1 VKPVCHTSLGVLL
14 GCLVATLLRAEEPSA
29 ENPPATTAPDSLQL
43 RINEIAGWL
52 PAQPAGLGPILSD
65 RVTWTKA
72 RVNRASVLAK
82 AEKKLGE
89 PIPSLTE
96 KEFLDYSRSGK
107 RDAYDKAAGERL
119 ARLSQFCLAEGVE
132 YKGRFVPAIQR
143 ELEAMLAEP
152 TWVLPAHD
160 KNNVNFEGKTV
171 DVDLGVA
178 MRAWTIVTAD
188 SWLGDKL
195 TETLRKRIREEVQRR
210 VLQPYLEKLEG
221 RNSGLWWVTTDNNWN
236 AVCHAGVI
244 GCALAVEPDPH
255 RRARFLAG
263 AEQRIR
269 RYLDGFRKD
278 GYCSEGLGYWNY
290 GFSHFAML
298 AESVYRATGG
308 KVNWYALPRVPEIA
322 AFPRNLYLFPD
333 IYPIFADNWLGSRPD
348 EWTQRQLALRTGDQ
362 TLGPV
367 DSSGWKPAPIDSVFK
382 GTLYATALDIF
393 ATPPPGSSPAH
404 APRGWFPDAVILVS
418 RPASAGDR
426 RLAAAIKGGN
436 NGENHGHHDVGTLVI
451 ATGTAAPLL
460 DVGGEGYTARTFGPR
475 RYDSTIL
482 NSYGH
487 SVPVVDGKLQI
498 NGKGAEA
505 QVILSDFSD
514 AEDRLTLD
522 LTSCYDSPKLIKLH
536 RTFRFVRGEDPL
548 VEVTDEAEFSEP
560 AKFGAALITTGKI
573 QEEKDGEWRLVD
585 GRDSLEI
592 RFAKETPALETKT
605 ETLPDKP
612 NSGGRDAKRLGYS
625 LMEPSMAA
633 RITFTARPSKSSGD
647 AAVAG
652 DEVWEKWPQ
661 LARQSNFLRQEAES
675 PAMERGGKSKSET
688 RTGSSGLAL
697 MGWDAEGHE
706 LEYSFQIPKDGRYA
720 LQVRYCRGLPG
731 LGVRGLKI
739 DGHPAPG
746 ITSGFDLPAT
756 GGWSRETDDWKA
768 VWLVQS
774 GRPYLLDLSKGP
786 HRITLENLGGGG
798 TNLDWLAL
806 VEVREKPVSPS
817 P

>member
-1 VKPVCHTSLGVLL
+1 MVLL
-14 GCLVATLLRAEEPSA
+14 TCLRTNLLWAEESSTGGTSQTP
-29 ENPPATTAPDSLQL
+29 APDSLQL

-52 PAQPAGLGPILSD
+52 PTEPTGLGPALSD
-65 RVTWTKA
+65 RVAWAKA

-82 AEKKLGE
+82 AEKKLQE
-89 PIPSLTE
+89 PTPPLTE
-96 KEFLDYSRSGK
+96 REFLDYSRSGK

-132 YKGRFVPAIQR
+132 NQGRFLSAIQK

-152 TWVLPAHD
+152 TWVLPPHD
-160 KNNVNFEGKTV
+160 KSNANYQGKTV

-188 SWLGDKL
+188 SWLGEKL
-195 TETLRKRIREEVQRR
+195 PESLRKKIREEVQRR
-210 VLQPYLEKLEG
+210 VLQPYLDKIEG
-221 RNSGLWWVTTDNNWN
+221 RNPGLWWVTTDNNWN

-244 GCALAVEPDPH
+244 GCALALEPDPK
-255 RRARFLAG
+255 RRARFLAE
-263 AEQRIR
+263 AERKIR
-269 RYLDGFRKD
+269 RYLDGFRQD

-298 AESVYRATGG
+298 AESVYRNTGG
-308 KVNWYALPRVPEIA
+308 KLDWYALPHVPEIA
-322 AFPRNLYLFPD
+322 AFPKNLYLFPD

-348 EWTQRQLALRTGDQ
+348 EWTQRQLAQRTGNPS
-362 TLGPV
+362 LGPV

-393 ATPPPGSSPAH
+393 DPPPPGSSPAH
-404 APRGWFPDAVILVS
+404 ALRGWFPDAVILVS
-418 RPASAGDR
+418 RPASTGDR
-426 RLAAAIKGGN
+426 RLAAAFKGGN

-451 ATGTAAPLL
+451 ATGAAAPLL
-460 DVGGEGYTARTFGPR
+460 DVGGEAYTARTFGAQ

-487 SVPVVDGKLQI
+487 SVPVVDGRLQI
-498 NGKGAEA
+498 NGKTAEA
-505 QVILSDFSD
+505 RVVSTDFSE

-522 LTSCYDSPKLIKLH
+522 LSSCYDSPKLSKLH
-536 RTFRFVRGEDPL
+536 RTFRYVRGEDPY
-548 VEVTDEAEFSEP
+548 VEVTDDAEFSEP
-560 AKFGAALITTGKI
+560 AKFGAAFITTGKI
-573 QEEKDGEWRLVD
+573 QAEKDGTWRLVD

-592 RFAKETPALETKT
+592 RFAKDTPPLETKS

-625 LMEPSMAA
+625 LIDSTRSAK
-633 RITFTARPSKSSGD
+633 ISFIIRPCNSSGD

-661 LARQSNFLRQEAES
+661 LTRQNPTLKQEAES
-675 PAMERGGKSKSET
+675 PSSERGGKSKSET
-688 RTGSSGLAL
+688 RTGSSGKAL
-697 MGWDAEGHE
+697 MGWDAEGHA
-706 LEYSFQIPKDGRYA
+706 LEYAFQIPKDGRFA
-720 LQVRYCRGLPG
+720 LQIRYCRGLPG
-731 LGVRGLKI
+731 MGVRRLKI

-746 ITSGFDLPAT
+746 ITSGFDLPGT
-756 GGWSRETDDWKA
+756 GGWSRETDDWKN

-786 HRITLENLGGGG
+786 HQVTLENLGGGG

>member
-1 VKPVCHTSLGVLL
+1 MGGLL
-14 GCLVATLLRAEEPSA
+14 GCLGVAWLWAEDPSVEDGSEPV
-29 ENPPATTAPDSLQL
+29 TPDPLQL

-52 PAQPAGLGPILSD
+52 PAQPAGLGPNVSD
-65 RVTWTKA
+65 RVTWGNA

-82 AEKKLGE
+82 AEKKLSE
-89 PIPSLTE
+89 PTPSLTE
-96 KEFLDYSRSGK
+96 KEYLDYGRSGK

-119 ARLSQFCLAEGVE
+119 ARLSQFCLAEGLE
-132 YKGRFVPAIQR
+132 NQGRFVPAIQK

-160 KNNVNFEGKTV
+160 KNNVNYQGKTT

-195 TETLRKRIREEVQRR
+195 PGALRKKIREEVERR
-210 VLQPYLEKLEG
+210 VLQPYLAKLEG
-221 RNSGLWWVTTDNNWN
+221 KNPGLWWVTTDNNWN

-244 GCALAVEPDPH
+244 GCALAVEPDPR
-255 RRARFLAG
+255 RRARFLAE
-263 AEQRIR
+263 AERRIS

-308 KVNWYALPRVPEIA
+308 KADWYALPHVPEIA

-393 ATPPPGSSPAH
+393 EAPPAGSSPAH
-404 APRGWFPDAVILVS
+404 ALRGWFQDAVILVS

-451 ATGTAAPLL
+451 ATGASAPLL
-460 DVGGEGYTARTFGPR
+460 DVGGEGYTARTFGPQ

-505 QVILSDFSD
+505 RVVSTDFSA

-522 LTSCYDSPKLIKLH
+522 LASCYDSPKLTKLH
-536 RTFRFVRGEDPL
+536 RTFRFVRGEDPH

-573 QEEKDGEWRLVD
+573 QGEKDGSWRLVD

-592 RFAKETPALETKT
+592 RFAKETPPLETKT

-625 LMEPSMAA
+625 LIEPVTTATVTL
-633 RITFTARPSKSSGD
+633 TFRPSNSSGD

-661 LARQSNFLRQEAES
+661 LIRQNTSLKQEAES
-675 PAMERGGKSKSET
+675 PTSERGGKSKCET
-688 RTGSSGLAL
+688 RTGSSGQAL
-697 MGWDAEGHE
+697 MSWDAEGHE

-720 LQVRYCRGLPG
+720 MQVRYCRGLPG

-746 ITSGFDLPAT
+746 ITTGFDLPAT
-756 GGWSRETDDWKA
+756 GGWSRETDDWKS

-774 GRPYLLDLSKGP
+774 GRPYLLDLPKGP

-798 TNLDWLAL
+798 ANLDWLAL
-806 VEVREKPVSPS
+806 VEVREKPTAPS